1 MDILDLVALMQ
12 KYAEENPEI
21 LEFEERETFS
31 GRKLIFYSLN
41 VKKDELKKYFF
52 SLTHGYSGQIIGEI
66 KCSKVDFLDIQ
77 GNSVIKTIE
86 NTSKELHEWIK
97 LIQRATKVYN
107 SSENNNRKG
116 DYYIDVMTSSATPIS
131 FAFLNNLLVKDFF
144 CIKEEI
150 ILENLENKKEIYFL
164 GENGDGKTLL
174 LQAILIAFKWHFIEH
189 ESMAEFTGRA
199 SDLIKSAGGNL
210 EITATDQSNIYS
222 YKSEEIST
230 IRIEDRLSKIKYL
243 KNIFAYGVNR
253 RYNSKSENK
262 EQYGFMTLFDDSQY
276 LRSPVEWLLK
286 IKLDETEESYQGIK
300 LTNAVKI
307 LEHLLADNVKIKING
322 SKVKFIE
329 RGFEVDFNELSE
341 GYKSV
346 MTWVTDLVS
355 RLAENQPEVKP
366 IEIEGKISF
375 PYQGI
380 VLVDEISLH
389 LHPKWEYELV
399 RKLRGWFPN
408 IQFIMTTHSPVT
420 VLGASEEAVF
430 FKVYKENGI
439 TKVKPYEE
447 LQLGN
452 MRADQIL
459 TSEFFG
465 LASARPA
472 YLHEYMNLRKEIL
485 TKTELTKEDEG
496 KLKKLED
503 RYGTLPTGETK
514 EELKTM
520 AFLQKIAK
528 KLNVDDKN

>member
-1 MDILDLVALMQ
+1 MDYSIDFATSVYLSDKHIYLD
-12 KYAEENPEI
+12 
-21 LEFEERETFS
+21 
-31 GRKLIFYSLN
+31 KLI
-41 VKKDELKKYFF
+41 
-52 SLTHGYSGQIIGEI
+52 I
-66 KCSKVDFLDIQ
+66 KS
-77 GNSVIKTIE
+77 
-86 NTSKELHEWIK
+86 
-97 LIQRATKVYN
+97 
-107 SSENNNRKG
+107 
-116 DYYIDVMTSSATPIS
+116 
-131 FAFLNNLLVKDFF
+131 FF
-144 CIKEEI
+144 CIKDKI
-150 ILENLENKKEIYFL
+150 ILNDLAHKKEIYFL
-164 GENGDGKTLL
+164 GENGDGKTLI
-174 LQAILIAFKWHFIEH
+174 LQAILIVLKWTFIDI
-189 ESMAEFTGRA
+189 SSKAEFTGKA
-199 SDLIKSAGGNL
+199 KDIAKDAGAKL
-210 EITATDQSNIYS
+210 NINAIDNEGFEYIYDS
-222 YKSEEIST
+222 GKKRNKGS
-230 IRIEDRLSKIKYL
+230 LQ
-243 KNIFAYGVNR
+243 NVFAYGVNR

-262 EQYGFMTLFDDSQY
+262 EEYGFMTLFDDSQS
-276 LRSPVEWLLK
+276 LKSPVDWLLK

-300 LTNAVKI
+300 LTNAVEI

-346 MTWVTDLVS
+346 MTWVADLLS
-355 RLAENQPEVKP
+355 RLSENQPEVK
-366 IEIEGKISF
+366 KLQD
-375 PYQGI
+375 YQGI

-420 VLGASEEAVF
+420 VLGASEEAIF

-447 LQLGN
+447 LQVGN

-472 YLHEYMNLRKEIL
+472 YLQEYMNLRKEIL
-485 TKTELTKEDEG
+485 TKTELTKEDEK

-514 EELKTM
+514 EELKTKM
-520 AFLQKIAK
+520 L
-528 KLNVDDKN
+528 LNEVLNHLKANDKNK